1 MYDIIYN
8 KIELNSTDEEK
19 TLYTK
24 QSQELENM
32 LKNDYGI
39 NLSNR
44 FEITANNMQDK
55 ELNHVFDYFVNTLN
69 GQIICKQEETNW
81 VQTLLN

>member
-1 MYDIIYN
+1 M
-8 KIELNSTDEEK
+8 KKKHCT
-19 TLYTK
+19 
-24 QSQELENM
+24 QSKVKNWRYM

-69 GQIICKQEETNW
+69 GQIICQQAETNW
-81 VQTLLN
+81 VQTLLNE

>member
-1 MYDIIYN
+1 M
-8 KIELNSTDEEK
+8 KSTDEEK

-55 ELNHVFDYFVNTLN
+55 DLNHVFDYFVNTLN
-69 GQIICKQEETNW
+69 GQIICQQAETNW
-81 VQTLLN
+81 VQTLLNE